1 MGAVFERGFLK
12 QQVESFLR
20 QLKTMKYLEPVQA
33 QFISNIHDFADLT
46 YFSNVSPQFPCH
58 LLQLINMLASSIIQR
73 SPVGSSLNRESS
85 STGRFKHS
93 LVVVA
98 TYSSNNNAPK
108 TSPSMDTTTHAAPWA
123 LSRRQCLLAAAPTLL
138 ALTPAFRA
146 GAFTPPPPGLRFH
159 QDKLDG
165 YSFFYPEDWL
175 PVTTSGNDV
184 FFRNPFNA
192 EENLFVDVSSPSSSK
207 FESVTDLGSPETAA
221 KTNLD
226 QFLEEFMSTRIGVK
240 RQGEVIS
247 AVART
252 GDDGLEYYDIQTRV
266 KSYAS
271 RNQLAVTQT
280 EIDDGIELEWDRRF
294 LTVLGVANKRLYSW
308 RLQTS
313 NKVFEKD
320 PERLL
325 SVARSFKCKEV

>member
-1 MGAVFERGFLK
+1 MSLSITNKPPQGVGLIR
-12 QQVESFLR
+12 ESTSCGRR
-20 QLKTMKYLEPVQA
+20 QRPFTVVA
-33 QFISNIHDFADLT
+33 SHGNSNSQEST
-46 YFSNVSPQFPCH
+46 PQF
-58 LLQLINMLASSIIQR
+58 QKSS
-73 SPVGSSLNRESS
+73 
-85 STGRFKHS
+85 
-93 LVVVA
+93 A
-98 TYSSNNNAPK
+98 
-108 TSPSMDTTTHAAPWA
+108 HAAGG
-123 LSRRQCLLAAAPTLL
+123 LSRRAMLVIPPALL
-138 ALTPAFRA
+138 ALAPALRA
-146 GAFTPPPPGLRFH
+146 SAFTPPPPGLRFH

-207 FESVTDLGSPETAA
+207 YESVADLGSPEEAA
-221 KTNLD
+221 IKNLD

-240 RQGEVIS
+240 REGEVVS
-247 AVART
+247 AVPRT
-252 GDDGLEYYDIQTRV
+252 GSDGRQYYDLETRV

-280 EIDDGIELEWDRRF
+280 EIDEGITLEWDRRY
-294 LTVLGVANKRLYSW
+294 LTILGVANKRLYSL

-313 NKVFEKD
+313 SKVFEKD

-325 SVARSFKCKEV
+325 SVARSFTCKEVVVV

>member
-1 MGAVFERGFLK
+1 
-12 QQVESFLR
+12 
-20 QLKTMKYLEPVQA
+20 
-33 QFISNIHDFADLT
+33 
-46 YFSNVSPQFPCH
+46 
-58 LLQLINMLASSIIQR
+58 MLASSAVIQR
-73 SPVGSSLNRESS
+73 SAVGSSLNREIS
-85 STGRFKHS
+85 STGRFRRT
-93 LVVVA
+93 VVVA
-98 TYSSNNNAPK
+98 AANPNSNDASK
-108 TSPSMDTTTHAAPWA
+108 TSRSVDISTYAAPWA
-123 LSRRQCLLAAAPTLL
+123 LSRRALLAAGPTLL
-138 ALTPAFRA
+138 ALAPAFRA
-146 GAFTPPPPGLRFH
+146 AAFTPPPPGLRFH

-221 KTNLD
+221 TKNLD
-226 QFLEEFMSTRIGVK
+226 QFLEEFMSTRLGVK
-240 RQGEVIS
+240 RQGEVVS

-252 GDDGLEYYDIQTRV
+252 GDDGQQYYDIQTRV

-280 EIDDGIELEWDRRF
+280 EIDQGIELEWDRKY

-313 NKVFEKD
+313 NKNFEKD

-325 SVARSFKCKEV
+325 SVARSFVCKEV

>member
-1 MGAVFERGFLK
+1 
-12 QQVESFLR
+12 
-20 QLKTMKYLEPVQA
+20 
-33 QFISNIHDFADLT
+33 
-46 YFSNVSPQFPCH
+46 
-58 LLQLINMLASSIIQR
+58 MLASSITQR
-73 SPVGSSLNRESS
+73 SPVGSSLNREISN
-85 STGRFKHS
+85 TGRS
-93 LVVVA
+93 RRSAVVA
-98 TYSSNNNAPK
+98 SSNSSSNNSPK
-108 TSPSMDTTTHAAPWA
+108 SSPSSDILTHTAPLA
-123 LSRRQCLLAAAPTLL
+123 FSRRALLAAGPTLL
-138 ALTPAFRA
+138 ALAPAFRA

-165 YSFFYPEDWL
+165 YSFFFYPEDWL

-207 FESVTDLGSPETAA
+207 FESVSDLGSPETAA
-221 KTNLD
+221 AKNLD
-226 QFLEEFMSTRIGVK
+226 QFLEEFMSTRLGVK
-240 RQGEVIS
+240 RQGEVLS

-252 GDDGLEYYDIQTRV
+252 GDDGLQYYDIQTRV

-280 EIDDGIELEWDRRF
+280 EIDQGIELEWDRRF

-325 SVARSFKCKEV
+325 SVAKSFQCKEV